1 MNKQGKANLIL
12 IVGVI
17 VAIGLLVYFF
27 SAEVKIPGLPQTHG
41 DIVNGYWDE
50 ATNECRS
57 APDRPNGVPYPVDSA
72 GPTMY
77 QCCFNQV
84 GQQVDCNA
92 PDTLLGPFAI
102 YQGQTGLFTLT
113 HAITITNTGNV
124 ALTNAWIESATW
136 TPANANLTTAYS
148 SIVGS
153 GFGSALPLATA
164 VDLTTGIIDLQAIG
178 GIPGSPI
185 TYALS
190 LVTKA
195 SAAGLSDSSKTTPTS
210 MTVEQEGIQFSVDI
224 NLGA

>member
-1 MNKQGKANLIL
+1 MNNKGKTNVML
-12 IVGVI
+12 IVGI
-17 VAIGLLVYFF
+17 VVVIGLLVYFF
-27 SAEVKIPGLPQTHG
+27 SGQVDIPGLPKAQG
-41 DIVNGYWDE
+41 DIINGYWDE
-50 ATNECRS
+50 ATSECRS

-84 GQQVDCNA
+84 GQQVDCNS

-113 HAITITNTGNV
+113 HAITVTNTGNV

-136 TPANANLTTAYS
+136 TPADAELTTAYAS
-148 SIVGS
+148 VVGS
-153 GFGSALPLATA
+153 LFGSALPLSTA

-178 GIPGSPI
+178 GAPGSPI
-185 TYALS
+185 TYDLS
-190 LVTKA
+190 LVTMA
-195 SAAGLSDSSKTTPTS
+195 SATGLTDASQTTPAS